1 MEPIQYLRTIR
12 RRWVLILVCFLVG
25 GALGGLA
32 GLGHKKSSGGA
43 TYYRATCVLYYDSS
57 AVSDKGGAFTA
68 LSQMG
73 LLATTG
79 DVPAQ
84 IAQAKHTD
92 APSLV
97 VRILSVTDPSQATI
111 RITAVGTSAK
121 ETNALADTWCTAL
134 SKYVNAKNVKSFT
147 DARDQA
153 AQTLTGLTNQ
163 INALTAQRPT
173 ADSIKGQQLA
183 SLINQYRLDDEQF
196 QALGPPPGPILT
208 VLQHPTPIP
217 VGSAAYAG
225 FLHNGQIQNNNVTIS
240 QNTKNPEVALD
251 TSTASKTKIPQ
262 GPIPRGLLGGFIGL
276 MIGVVLAFVIER
288 LDTRLQTK
296 EDTELAFDLPLLA
309 EVPPLTRA
317 QRSDT
322 EILSYT
328 HPMSRTAEAYR
339 SLRSSIV
346 FLRQTAQATTET
358 AAGPD
363 GEVHTSQ
370 VILVTSAGPSEG
382 KTTTVANLA
391 TVFAEA
397 DYTVLV
403 INCDFRRPRLH
414 RYLGG
419 SDEPRKVVQSD
430 VPGVR
435 MVNNVLSATHPNPA
449 EVTAAQRRVIE
460 AARGIFDIILLDTA
474 PLLTTNDA
482 SELIR
487 VADLVLL
494 VARAGRTTRPNAQR
508 ATEVLHRLEATVA
521 GVALLGARYVP
532 SSQYY
537 YYATEEGRDPNRP
550 EAESHP
556 LDLLVRA
563 DDFSHTRPN
572 GSPSQSSSTSSAGDA
587 ESLEVELQSSGG
599 SATTP
604 KDE

>member
-12 RRWVLILVCFLVG
+12 RRWVLVLVCVLVF
-25 GALGGLA
+25 GALGVVA
-32 GLGHKKSSGGA
+32 GTGQKKSTGGA
-43 TYYRATCVLYYDSS
+43 TFYRATCVLYYDET

-68 LSQMG
+68 LAQMG

-84 IAQAKHTD
+84 IAQARHTD

-97 VRILSVTDPSQATI
+97 VRVLSVTDPSQATI
-111 RITAVGTSAK
+111 RLTTVGKSPE
-121 ETNALADTWCTAL
+121 ETNALADQWCTSLA
-134 SKYVNAKNVKSFT
+134 KYVNLKNTKSFT
-147 DARDQA
+147 DARDQMA
-153 AQTLTGLTNQ
+153 KTLTGLTNQ
-163 INALTAQRPT
+163 INTLQAAKPD
-173 ADSIKGQQLA
+173 ANSIQGQQLQ

-196 QALGPPPGPILT
+196 QGLGQPPGPILT

-217 VGSAAYAG
+217 VSSVAYTT
-225 FLHNGQIQNNNVTIS
+225 FLHNGQIQNNNVTIN

-262 GPIPRGLLGGFIGL
+262 GPVPRGLLGAFIGL
-276 MIGVVLAFVIER
+276 MIGLVLAFVIER

-296 EDTELAFDLPLLA
+296 EDTELAFDLPVLA

-317 QRSDT
+317 QRADT
-322 EILSYT
+322 EVISYT

-339 SLRSSIV
+339 GLRSSIV
-346 FLRQTAQATTET
+346 FLRQTMAPTPTGAGQPG
-358 AAGPD
+358 AAPRN
-363 GEVHTSQ
+363 SQ

-391 TVFAEA
+391 AVFAEA
-397 DYTVLV
+397 EYSVLV

-419 SDEPRKVVQSD
+419 SEEARKVVQSD

-435 MVNNVLSATHPNPA
+435 MVNNVLSASHPNPA
-449 EVTAAQRRVIE
+449 EVTGAQRRVIE
-460 AARGIFDIILLDTA
+460 AARGIFDVILLDTA
-474 PLLTTNDA
+474 PLLSTNDA
-482 SELIR
+482 SELIG
-487 VADLVLL
+487 VADLVVL
-494 VARAGRTTRPNAQR
+494 VARAGKTTGPHAQR

-521 GVALLGARYVP
+521 GVAMLGARYIP
-532 SSQYY
+532 SAQYY
-537 YYATEEGRDPNRP
+537 YYATEEGHDPSHP
-550 EAESHP
+550 EAASHP

-563 DDFSHTRPN
+563 DDLSHAQPTARPA
-572 GSPSQSSSTSSAGDA
+572 PAPVDA
-587 ESLEVELQSSGG
+587 PVDDGERLEVELQGSGG
-599 SATTP
+599 ASTT